1 MLTGKKAFSGETVS
15 DTLAAILT
23 KEPDWSALRAPDS
36 SKVGELLRRC
46 LQRDAKQR
54 LRDIGDA
61 RILLEEELAA
71 KASLASVAGA
81 AATGSLPFEEKQA
94 APSPTVARSAPP
106 SRERGG
112 RKSLYLAWA
121 VAAAFAAWA
130 AVLALR
136 ARTPGSRAP
145 GRPLVRFR
153 IAPPSGGSFNGMI
166 ALSPDG
172 SRLAAVV
179 TGADGLDRI
188 FLRPLDAV
196 EMHAVPGTDG
206 AAYPFFSP
214 DGRSIGYFA
223 SETLRTVDLEKE
235 SVRTLCRARNP
246 RGGTWGPDGTILFA
260 ANIGGEIDRVPAA
273 GGESSRILAVSAD
286 VASLR
291 WPCFLPDGR
300 RFLAF
305 SWNANGKSGLV
316 AGALD
321 SSATVPV
328 MPTDSGAV
336 FASGFLYFL
345 REGKLVRAPFDVAQ
359 LKVTGSAEPL
369 GEDVFWDLYSSG
381 YAGFAVSQAGVV
393 AWHAGGLSLGRFV
406 WYDRSGK
413 LLGAIGPPGPHF
425 EPDLSP
431 DGKTVAFSRTDPDT
445 SVPGTWLLDLLRGS
459 LARLSLQPQAVTP
472 LWRPDGKSVAY
483 STFPAG
489 TVFERDAGASSSAV
503 KLFENGTFCI
513 LEDWAPDGRIF
524 FTSVED
530 MATFRTSIRVRPT
543 GGGAPQTVL
552 SGPFSV
558 QAARLSPDGH
568 WLAYVSDESGIDQ
581 VLVRSYPEGNERFTI
596 SAGGGTQPRW
606 RGDGKELFYVTPDA
620 KIMSVPISTRPRF
633 EPGRPVMLF
642 QSKILPLVEAR
653 NHYVVTRD
661 GQRFLVN
668 SRREEAA
675 SFPIVV
681 LLGGGA
687 EPRP

>member
-1 MLTGKKAFSGETVS
+1 
-15 DTLAAILT
+15 
-23 KEPDWSALRAPDS
+23 
-36 SKVGELLRRC
+36 
-46 LQRDAKQR
+46 
-54 LRDIGDA
+54 
-61 RILLEEELAA
+61 
-71 KASLASVAGA
+71 
-81 AATGSLPFEEKQA
+81 
-94 APSPTVARSAPP
+94 
-106 SRERGG
+106 
-112 RKSLYLAWA
+112 
-121 VAAAFAAWA
+121 
-130 AVLALR
+130 
-136 ARTPGSRAP
+136 
-145 GRPLVRFR
+145 
-153 IAPPSGGSFNGMI
+153 MI

-223 SETLRTVDLEKE
+223 AETLRTVDLEKE
-235 SVRTLCRARNP
+235 SVRTLCRARNA
-246 RGGTWGPDGTILFA
+246 RGGSWGTDGTILFA
-260 ANIGGEIDRVPAA
+260 PNLGGEIDRVPAA
-273 GGESSRILAVSAD
+273 GGESSRIMALSAEE
-286 VASLR
+286 ASLR

-300 RFLAF
+300 HFLYLAF
-305 SWNANGKSGLV
+305 GKGSEVGLRAGELGSATTLAV
-316 AGALD
+316 APAGSGALY
-321 SSATVPV
+321 SE
-328 MPTDSGAV
+328 
-336 FASGFLYFL
+336 GFLYFL
-345 REGKLVRAPFDVAQ
+345 REGRLVRARFDPVS
-359 LKVTGSAEPL
+359 LKIDGPAEL
-369 GEDVFWDLYSSG
+369 LAEGVFWDLYGSA
-381 YAGFAVSQAGVV
+381 YAGFAVSRPGVV
-393 AWHAGGLSLGRFV
+393 AWHAGGVPLSRLV
-406 WYDRSGK
+406 WYDRKGTV
-413 LLGAIGPPGPHF
+413 LGAIGPPGSYF

-431 DGKTVAFSRTDPDT
+431 DGKTVAISRNDIETGP
-445 SVPGTWLLDLLRGS
+445 PGVWLLDLLRGS
-459 LARLSLQPQAVTP
+459 LGRLSLQPLAVTP
-472 LWRPDGKSVAY
+472 LWRTDGKSVAY
-483 STFPAG
+483 STYPSGA
-489 TVFERDAGASSSAV
+489 VYVRDAGAASGEE

-513 LEDWAPDGRIF
+513 LEDWAPDGGLF
-524 FTSVED
+524 FSSLD
-530 MATFRTSIRVRPT
+530 DAATFRTSIRVRPA
-543 GGGAPQTVL
+543 GGSAPRTVL

-558 QAARLSPDGH
+558 SGARLAPDGH